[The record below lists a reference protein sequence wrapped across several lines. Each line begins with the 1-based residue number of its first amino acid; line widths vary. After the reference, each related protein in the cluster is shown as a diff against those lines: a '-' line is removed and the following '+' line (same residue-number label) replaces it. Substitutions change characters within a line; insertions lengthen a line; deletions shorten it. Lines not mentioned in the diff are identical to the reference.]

1 MEQLNTKIKS
11 LKSVMTKAMNK
22 LEKDIT
28 AFEKLEGE
36 QALAAKVRR
45 KAIEVTE
52 TREKLKNGKKDME
65 KATDSLREV
74 YYKCKKEELKEDKE
88 QAIEK
93 VDANIDKYLERY
105 EALVEDNDDT
115 L

>member
-1 MEQLNTKIKS
+1 MTEAGDIHIQEDTEVSDKGAAGIQTLSPGEQKKHNARLEQMEQLNTNIKS

-45 KAIEVTE
+45 KAIEETE
-52 TREKLKNGKKDME
+52 TREKLEDGKKDME
-65 KATDSLREV
+65 K
-74 YYKCKKEELKEDKE
+74 
-88 QAIEK
+88 
-93 VDANIDKYLERY
+93 
-105 EALVEDNDDT
+105 
-115 L
+115 

>member
-22 LEKDIT
+22 LQKDIT
-28 AFEKLEGE
+28 AFKKLEGE

-45 KAIEVTE
+45 KVIEVTE
-52 TREKLKNGKKDME
+52 TREKLENGKTDME
-65 KATDSLREV
+65 KATNSLREM
-74 YYKCKKEELKEDKE
+74 YCECRKEELKEDKE

-93 VDANIDKYLERY
+93 LDANIDKYLER
-105 EALVEDNDDT
+105 
-115 L
+115 

>member
-36 QALAAKVRR
+36 Q
-45 KAIEVTE
+45 
-52 TREKLKNGKKDME
+52 KLFCG
-65 KATDSLREV
+65 L
-74 YYKCKKEELKEDKE
+74 L
-88 QAIEK
+88 I
-93 VDANIDKYLERY
+93 
-105 EALVEDNDDT
+105 
-115 L
+115 